1 MKSTQAYIAAIPV
14 ALFIAIESVAILL
27 FGPSTTFW
35 IESAFS
41 LVALSLLVAVLR
53 HDPAKK
59 LKLLG
64 ISKTVLAGASFAIQ
78 LALVLLGAALKTDAL
93 SVLSGFSILLLG
105 APVITLCVANV
116 SESQTSDVEEHVSA
130 LTKSM
135 KSNKIKLELLLEE
148 APSDLKP
155 AIADVLETM
164 RYASP
169 VSDKTENQPLS
180 NLIPIAIEN
189 LDKAVKAK
197 SLPDAQHAC
206 KQLKAYIR
214 QQEIINKR

>member
-1 MKSTQAYIAAIPV
+1 MKNTQAYIAAIPV
-14 ALFIAIESVAILL
+14 ALFVAIESATILL

-41 LVALSLLVAVLR
+41 LVALSLLVAVLL

-64 ISKTVLAGASFAIQ
+64 ISKTVLAGASFVIQ
-78 LALVLLGAALKTDAL
+78 LTLVLLGAALKTDAL
-93 SVLSGFSILLLG
+93 PVLSVFSTLLLS
-105 APVITLCVANV
+105 ASVIMLCIANA
-116 SESQTSDVEEHVSA
+116 SESQASDVEEHVST
-130 LTKSM
+130 LTNSM
-135 KSNKIKLELLLEE
+135 KSNKIKLKLLLEE
-148 APSDLKP
+148 APIDLKP
-155 AIADVLETM
+155 TIADALETM
-164 RYASP
+164 RYANP

-189 LDKAVKAK
+189 LDRAVKAN

-206 KQLKAYIR
+206 KQLKAYIH